1 VTERVFVD
9 ASVFLGF
16 LTRDVERQYVRAREL
31 FQQAE
36 RGSLRLETTVL
47 TLAELARTLER
58 DCGMGRGETR
68 DVLEAILD
76 TRNLRVPLRQ
86 GWHGLFRRMHR
97 RLAQNR
103 RQKTCGQFPKR
114 EAHAAGRVRG
124 VLRIGM
130 GVLERIERY
139 RSLMAV
145 QTLEGC
151 PAEGALTHIDD
162 LAELAFGLRQIPG
175 LQRAL
180 SLAEEL
186 HKQNLSPAQ
195 EARLHSVEA
204 LAWEKLR
211 LLEAG
216 GKKDALWHWEQP
228 QVERELLHLR
238 RALRR
243 GPSLSPEFLARIL
256 SNTASLLNHV
266 GRFSEAV
273 EYWDMALAVA
283 PRFQRVR
290 GNRGYA
296 FTQYARALYDP
307 WHLELFLRRARTD
320 LEAAVASDIPEEE
333 RHGFLERLRW
343 IESRFRGGVPEGDLE
358 LFNHVEHYSED
369 EVRYRMW
376 CLEHRLFLN
385 PLNDLG
391 SYPAAA
397 RDVLGVPP
405 AVRSDRSGR
414 GHYHG
419 FFNQLKQA
427 YVSARYLYYEGVS
440 TRGPHFADRGVVL
453 FDTRDYPSYSLA
465 VEKVKASF
473 TMAYSVFDKIAGF
486 LALYLGLSAEGVTFR
501 NVWYRARS
509 VHEGLRD
516 EFSTRKNWPLR
527 GLFWLGK
534 DFSEDAPGFRE
545 SLEPGGRQLSEL
557 RYHLERSYL
566 KLHDDFPTFHETD
579 VPPAAQADT
588 LAYSLLRGE
597 FEAKT
602 LKLLKMA
609 RSALLYLSLAVH
621 IEEHRRAAD
630 DPQGPPAVILDVWED
645 ARKG

>member
-1 VTERVFVD
+1 
-9 ASVFLGF
+9 
-16 LTRDVERQYVRAREL
+16 
-31 FQQAE
+31 
-36 RGSLRLETTVL
+36 
-47 TLAELARTLER
+47 
-58 DCGMGRGETR
+58 
-68 DVLEAILD
+68 
-76 TRNLRVPLRQ
+76 
-86 GWHGLFRRMHR
+86 
-97 RLAQNR
+97 
-103 RQKTCGQFPKR
+103 
-114 EAHAAGRVRG
+114 
-124 VLRIGM
+124 M

-145 QTLEGC
+145 ETLEGYT
-151 PAEGALTHIDD
+151 AQRALEHISD
-162 LAELAFGLRQIPG
+162 LAELAFGLRQMPG
-175 LQRAL
+175 LQKAL
-180 SLAEEL
+180 FLAGEL
-186 HKQNLSPAQ
+186 HKQNLSPAE
-195 EARLHSVEA
+195 EAGLHHSEA
-204 LAWEKLR
+204 MVWEKLR
-211 LLEAG
+211 LLDAR

-228 QVERELLHLR
+228 RVERELFHLR
-238 RALRR
+238 RALRVGSR
-243 GPSLSPEFLARIL
+243 LSPEVLARIL
-256 SNTASLLNHV
+256 SNIASLLNHV

-273 EYWDMALAVA
+273 EYWDMALVVT
-283 PRFQRVR
+283 PHLHILR
-290 GNRGYA
+290 GKRGYA
-296 FTQYARALYDP
+296 FTQYAHALYDP
-307 WHLELFLRRARTD
+307 WHLELILRRARTD
-320 LEAAVASDIPEEE
+320 LEAALASDIPDEE
-333 RHGFLERLRW
+333 RRGFLERLRW

-358 LFNHVEHYSED
+358 LFNHAEHYSED

-405 AVRSDRSGR
+405 AVTAGSSGQ
-414 GHYHG
+414 GYYHG

-473 TMAYSVFDKIAGF
+473 TMAYSVFDKIARF
-486 LALYLGLSAEGVTFR
+486 LALYLGLPARAGGVTFR
-501 NVWYRARS
+501 NVWYHALS
-509 VHEGLRD
+509 VEEGLRE
-516 EFSTRKNWPLR
+516 EFSRRRNWPLR

-545 SLEPGGRQLSEL
+545 SLEPGGRELSEI
-557 RYHLERSYL
+557 RYHLEHRYL
-566 KLHDDFPTFHETD
+566 KLHDDFPRFRETD
-579 VPPAAQADT
+579 VPPAAQGDT
-588 LAYSLLRGE
+588 LAYSVLRGE

-621 IEEHRRAAD
+621 IEEHKRATD
-630 DPQGPPAVILDVWED
+630 DSQGPPAVILDVWED

>member
-1 VTERVFVD
+1 
-9 ASVFLGF
+9 
-16 LTRDVERQYVRAREL
+16 
-31 FQQAE
+31 
-36 RGSLRLETTVL
+36 
-47 TLAELARTLER
+47 
-58 DCGMGRGETR
+58 
-68 DVLEAILD
+68 
-76 TRNLRVPLRQ
+76 
-86 GWHGLFRRMHR
+86 
-97 RLAQNR
+97 
-103 RQKTCGQFPKR
+103 
-114 EAHAAGRVRG
+114 
-124 VLRIGM
+124 M

-186 HKQNLSPAQ
+186 HKQNLSPEE

-597 FEAKT
+597 FEAT
-602 LKLLKMA
+602 PLKLLKMA